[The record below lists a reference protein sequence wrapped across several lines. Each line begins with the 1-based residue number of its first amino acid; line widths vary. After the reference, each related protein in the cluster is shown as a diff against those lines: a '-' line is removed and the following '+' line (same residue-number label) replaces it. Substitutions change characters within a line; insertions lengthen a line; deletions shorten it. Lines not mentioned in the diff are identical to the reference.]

1 MRYPEQQVGWGGE
14 VMVETF
20 EGRVWKFGN
29 DIDTDIIIPTQH
41 LTYTT
46 MEEIK
51 SHVFEPLRPEL
62 AALLKEGDII
72 VAGEN
77 FGCGSSREQAS
88 EVLAANGVRCVIAK
102 SFARIFFR
110 NAINNG
116 LLLIENRELPDDAAE
131 GDIVRV
137 ELNKRLLCKGKEY
150 KMAMI
155 ADNLYRIIM
164 DGGLV
169 KSVQKQNGII

>member
-1 MRYPEQQVGWGGE
+1 MMEI
-14 VMVETF
+14 F

-41 LTYTT
+41 LTYAD
-46 MEEIK
+46 MEEIR

-62 AALLKEGDII
+62 AALIKKGDII
-72 VAGEN
+72 VAGDN
-77 FGCGSSREQAS
+77 FGCGSSREQAA
-88 EVLAANGVRCVIAK
+88 EVLVASGIRCVIAK

-116 LLLIENRELPDDAAE
+116 LLLIENQELADDVEE
-131 GDIVRV
+131 GDMVKVEINQRIV
-137 ELNKRLLCKGKEY
+137 CKGKEY
-150 KMAMI
+150 NIAKI
-155 ADNLYRIIM
+155 ADNLYKIIM